1 MNMSVEERMIRI
13 ISEVLGIEPEKITMD
28 SNFVEDFG
36 VESIDTIEM
45 VAAAEEEFD
54 LDVPLEDAEKNTTV
68 GKTIEYVKMR
78 LAEKEG

>member
-1 MNMSVEERMIRI
+1 LKMSVEERMIRI
-13 ISEVLGIEPEKITMD
+13 ISEVLGVEPEKITMD

-78 LAEKEG
+78 LAEREG

>member
-1 MNMSVEERMIRI
+1 MSVEERMIRI
-13 ISEVLGIEPEKITMD
+13 ISEVLGVEPEKITMD